1 MALKLRFNEYSMGIR
16 ENFKDVHDVHT
27 FSKICL
33 DTYKNKLQGQ
43 TQEEGNSVI
52 LQKFYDIAGF
62 TEKPNDIQVRRALQN
77 PNVRWAY
84 FEIIQET
91 IDQTLITGWASDP
104 WFRKYVET
112 KTLALGDKNSF
123 YVKAN
128 DLILNIS
135 QISYGHHN
143 IERSRLTKGTEFSV
157 KTSRYGAKVYMEL
170 SRFLQGAEDWNELI
184 DAITRSYT
192 LYVNTL
198 IHDQVLS
205 AVKKLPVQS
214 KLNQKGLASA
224 RTKKD
229 FKALIADVKRA
240 NGSGAIIMG
249 TEVSLGELTG
259 FADVQWASTEAK
271 SDIYHTGRLGS
282 FEGTPI
288 VELPQAFA
296 FNDETH
302 YLEADD
308 EVFIMP
314 DNIDQFVKLYY
325 EGADQIVERTALGEN
340 ADDTMDYEFQVT
352 FGVDTIVNRRFGV
365 WKFEA

>member
-1 MALKLRFNEYSMGIR
+1 MANKLFFNEYSVGIR
-16 ENFKDVHDVHT
+16 EHFKDVNDVHT

-33 DTYKNKLQGQ
+33 DTYRNKLQGQ
-43 TQEEGNSVI
+43 TQEDGNSVI
-52 LQKFYDIAGF
+52 LHKFYDIAGF
-62 TEKPNDIQVRRALQN
+62 AEKPNDLQIRRAIQN
-77 PNVRWAY
+77 PTVRWAW

-91 IDQTLITGWASDP
+91 IDQTLITGWAADP

-123 YVKAN
+123 YVKSN

-135 QISYGHHN
+135 KIADGHHN
-143 IERSRLTKGTEFSV
+143 IERNRLGKGSEFSV

-184 DAITRSYT
+184 DGISRSYT

-198 IHDQVLS
+198 IHDQVIS

-214 KLNQKGLASA
+214 KWNQKGLASA
-224 RTKKD
+224 TTKKP
-229 FKALIADVKRA
+229 FKALVADVKRA

-249 TEVSLGELTG
+249 TDVSLGELTG
-259 FADVQWASTEAK
+259 FADVTWMPNEAK
-271 SDIYHTGRLGS
+271 SDVYNTGRLGT
-282 FEGTPI
+282 FEGTPV

-296 FNDETH
+296 FNDETKTI
-302 YLEADD
+302 EADD
-308 EVFIMP
+308 FVFIMP
-314 DNIDQFVKLYY
+314 DNIDKFVKLYY
-325 EGADQIVERTALGEN
+325 EGADQIIERTTLGQN

-352 FGVDTIVNRRFGV
+352 LGVETIVNRRFGV